1 MWAQLKSNHQSLYS
15 LNKNQNQSKT
25 VAKAKKTSAKQM
37 EQAGDCISQQCSA
50 VLNLQLISR
59 FLAFFDKVRVKDVRT
74 KPTEVAQNPSK
85 IEKTL
90 RMLLKL
96 LVSFKFLQ
104 DEKHGN
110 DCKNYRI
117 KTHQKPWQK
126 PWKLQQNKWKKA
138 GDCIS
143 QQCSAMLTLQLMPT
157 FLEFLQG

>member
-1 MWAQLKSNHQSLYS
+1 LKSNHQSLYS

-59 FLAFFDKVRVKDVRT
+59 FLAFFDRVRVKDVRT

-90 RMLLKL
+90 RMLLKCL
-96 LVSFKFLQ
+96 LVSSFKMNSMGMIAKTAELKPIKNCGKSHENFSKTNGKRLGIAFL
-104 DEKHGN
+104 GS
-110 DCKNYRI
+110 
-117 KTHQKPWQK
+117 
-126 PWKLQQNKWKKA
+126 A
-138 GDCIS
+138 
-143 QQCSAMLTLQLMPT
+143 QQCSLCN
-157 FLEFLQG
+157 